1 MGDERAARI
10 EAKLEAP
17 LLFFALLTVPVI
29 LLEQSSLGEP
39 YDSIAYLLN
48 WSIWLAF
55 VAEAVIMLSVVED
68 RWGWVRAHPLD
79 VAIVVLTPPFLPP
92 ALQATRVFR
101 LLRLLRLLKAGVL
114 ARRLLTAE
122 GVKDAAI
129 LALLTILAGGAA
141 FAAVEKHQGLSAW
154 DGVWWAITTVTTVGY
169 GDISPATTAGRAIAV
184 AMMLVG
190 IGFVAILTA
199 AAAER
204 FMRTRRDD
212 ERHMREQLDE
222 VIARLDRIER
232 SNEHQSPAATID
244 D

>member
-1 MGDERAARI
+1 MKTERAVEI

-17 LLFFALLTVPVI
+17 LLFFALLTIPVI

-39 YDSIAYLLN
+39 YDSIAYVLN

-55 VAEAVIMLSVVED
+55 LAEVVIMLSVVEN
-68 RWGWVRAHPLD
+68 RWQWVRTHPLD
-79 VAIVVLTPPFLPP
+79 IAIVVLTPPFLPP

-141 FAAVEKHQGLSAW
+141 FAAIEKDQGLSAW

-169 GDISPATTAGRAIAV
+169 GDIQPATTAGRAVAV
-184 AMMLVG
+184 GVMFVG

-204 FMRTRRDD
+204 FMRPQREN
-212 ERHMREQLDE
+212 ERHLREQLDE

-232 SNEHQSPAATID
+232 ANERQSVSTTVD
-244 D
+244 